1 MPRCLNFKCVP
12 FILLHLETDEV
23 RSCSFIRPRVCLH
36 ALLFTLTGEKRTAAL
51 NNKMAALGESS
62 LRTFSMEDTGYSAY
76 QFEGQDYR
84 EKQKA
89 IVGAWIEPPKRE
101 RRVNF
106 NVDAYFREALRVSEP
121 KAPKVRNG
129 DD

>member
-1 MPRCLNFKCVP
+1 
-12 FILLHLETDEV
+12 
-23 RSCSFIRPRVCLH
+23 
-36 ALLFTLTGEKRTAAL
+36 
-51 NNKMAALGESS
+51 MADLGESS

-121 KAPKVRNG
+121 KAPKVSPSRLRDTCNTLLN
-129 DD
+129 

>member
-1 MPRCLNFKCVP
+1 MRTKAL
-12 FILLHLETDEV
+12 TDKLA
-23 RSCSFIRPRVCLH
+23 S
-36 ALLFTLTGEKRTAAL
+36 
-51 NNKMAALGESS
+51 LGEST

-121 KAPKVRNG
+121 KAPKVQLFPLFLPLSHIYLSTSSLPLSLPSSLPPALPPSLPPSLFTI
-129 DD
+129 

>member
-1 MPRCLNFKCVP
+1 M
-12 FILLHLETDEV
+12 LL
-23 RSCSFIRPRVCLH
+23 S
-36 ALLFTLTGEKRTAAL
+36 GEKRTKAL
-51 NNKMAALGESS
+51 KNKMADLGESS
-62 LRTFSMEDTGYSAY
+62 LRSFSMEDPGYSAY
-76 QFEGQDYR
+76 NFEGQDYR

-121 KAPKVRNG
+121 KAPKVSIALLLPHSQCIHFLSLEPCLLRVLVLQDG
-129 DD
+129 FSSYVSQAIFT